1 MNWWNDLSDW
11 ISSDDG
17 WRVISGAL
25 IPFVAIVV
33 AGIVAALIGRG
44 ATKRVVT
51 MQEREARN
59 AAVAGIVS
67 AARKAATWGSL
78 GHDERAYADHLAE
91 DADIRLRLL
100 PVAGAPLAAN
110 WTQHEI
116 ADIKKNSSTFSF
128 QAEQSLAEFRDRIL
142 EWQARPNRARKLFKS
157 DLERWKFDSP
167 DPDAELITRQQDWNA
182 DQASASRTAD
192 SGSTAAA
199 PAERPTPTTTS
210 LRPAPSAAA
219 GAGAG
224 STSAPSAGAGFS
236 VTRGGS
242 APVDPN
248 ATTPISDTSSNRTTP
263 ISDAT
268 TTRAYGDGATRAYG
282 DGATRAYG
290 DGAPRAYGDGAT
302 RAYGDDATRPAGAG
316 PAAGAPTRAPLG
328 SPASPVSGRNPSSV
342 GAPDAD
348 NADAVDDVRPSGAR
362 GTSTDGSAAG
372 SAAPVA
378 GPTARG
384 NDTRSDDARSNGAR
398 SNDVG
403 ESGDQE
409 PAARGAGA
417 PVPPPVAQ
425 PTSADAHV
433 NRTTGGD
440 ARAAD
445 GPTAAQTR
453 SIPTR
458 IAGGPAEP
466 ADADETSEAPY
477 TQPISASELRRRA
490 ADDDE

>member
-1 MNWWNDLSDW
+1 MDWWNDLTDW
-11 ISSDDG
+11 ISSDEG

-44 ATKRVVT
+44 ATKRVVA

-128 QAEQSLAEFRDRIL
+128 QAEQSLAEFRDRLL
-142 EWQARPNRARKLFKS
+142 EWQARPGRARKLFKS

-167 DPDAELITRQQDWNA
+167 DPDAELIKRQQDWNA
-182 DQASASRTAD
+182 DSAARRDDAPASAPEA
-192 SGSTAAA
+192 ST
-199 PAERPTPTTTS
+199 ERPTPTTTS
-210 LRPAPSAAA
+210 LRPALQRPAGTASPGASAA
-219 GAGAG
+219 
-224 STSAPSAGAGFS
+224 SSA
-236 VTRGGS
+236 
-242 APVDPN
+242 
-248 ATTPISDTSSNRTTP
+248 ATTPISDGNTRAYG
-263 ISDAT
+263 DGAT
-268 TTRAYGDGATRAYG
+268 RSYGDGATAAYGDGATRAYG
-282 DGATRAYG
+282 DGATTPLSG
-290 DGAPRAYGDGAT
+290 T
-302 RAYGDDATRPAGAG
+302 TVRP
-316 PAAGAPTRAPLG
+316 TLG
-328 SPASPVSGRNPSSV
+328 SPVSPSRTAPPADTTNQSSRNSDVPSRTTT
-342 GAPDAD
+342 DAD
-348 NADAVDDVRPSGAR
+348 NADAVDD
-362 GTSTDGSAAG
+362 
-372 SAAPVA
+372 
-378 GPTARG
+378 GPTSAG
-384 NDTRSDDARSNGAR
+384 TTGTNANATAGATT
-398 SNDVG
+398 
-403 ESGDQE
+403 
-409 PAARGAGA
+409 GA
-417 PVPPPVAQ
+417 PVPPPVAK

-433 NRTTGGD
+433 NRSVEADSRTPDDRKVDAPGTTN
-440 ARAAD
+440 
-445 GPTAAQTR
+445 TT

-458 IAGGPAEP
+458 IADAPAEP
-466 ADADETSEAPY
+466 TDANETSEAPY

>member
-1 MNWWNDLSDW
+1 MDWWNDLTDW
-11 ISSDDG
+11 ISSDNG

-33 AGIVAALIGRG
+33 AGVVAALIGRG
-44 ATKRVVT
+44 ATKRVVA

-182 DQASASRTAD
+182 DQAAPARPTDAGTTTAV
-192 SGSTAAA
+192 

-210 LRPAPSAAA
+210 LRPAPASTPAPANAPAPSSTPAAAPGASAAS
-219 GAGAG
+219 GA
-224 STSAPSAGAGFS
+224 AGAGFS

-248 ATTPISDTSSNRTTP
+248 ATTPISDTSSTNRTTP
-263 ISDAT
+263 ISDTNA
-268 TTRAYGDGATRAYG
+268 TRAYGEGATRAYG
-282 DGATRAYG
+282 DGA
-290 DGAPRAYGDGAT
+290 AT
-302 RAYGDDATRPAGAG
+302 
-316 PAAGAPTRAPLG
+316 PTRAPLG
-328 SPASPVSGRNPSSV
+328 SPASPAGTRGSTASG
-342 GAPDAD
+342 ADTD
-348 NADAVDDVRPSGAR
+348 NADAVDDVRPSSPR
-362 GTSTDGSAAG
+362 DTDRPTT
-372 SAAPVA
+372 APRSS
-378 GPTARG
+378 GP
-384 NDTRSDDARSNGAR
+384 
-398 SNDVG
+398 
-403 ESGDQE
+403 
-409 PAARGAGA
+409 RGADTTGPDA
-417 PVPPPVAQ
+417 SATPPVAK

-433 NRTTGGD
+433 NRTTESD
-440 ARAAD
+440 ARGVDASTT
-445 GPTAAQTR
+445 TAHTR

-458 IAGGPAEP
+458 IADGPAEP
-466 ADADETSEAPY
+466 ADANETSEAPY

>member
-1 MNWWNDLSDW
+1 MDWWNDLTDW
-11 ISSDDG
+11 ISSDNG

-33 AGIVAALIGRG
+33 AGVIAALIGRG
-44 ATKRVVT
+44 ATKRVVA

-182 DQASASRTAD
+182 DQAAPARPTDAGTTTAL
-192 SGSTAAA
+192 

-210 LRPAPSAAA
+210 LRPAPASTPAPANAPAPSSTPAAA
-219 GAGAG
+219 PGAGAASG
-224 STSAPSAGAGFS
+224 AAGAGFS

-248 ATTPISDTSSNRTTP
+248 ATTPISDTSSTNRTTP
-263 ISDAT
+263 ISDT
-268 TTRAYGDGATRAYG
+268 N
-282 DGATRAYG
+282 ATRAYG
-290 DGAPRAYGDGAT
+290 DGAPRAYGEGAT
-302 RAYGDDATRPAGAG
+302 RAYGD
-316 PAAGAPTRAPLG
+316 AAAAPTRAPLG
-328 SPASPVSGRNPSSV
+328 SPASPAGRRGSATESTASGT
-342 GAPDAD
+342 DTD
-348 NADAVDDVRPSGAR
+348 NADAVDDVRPSSPR
-362 GTSTDGSAAG
+362 GTDRPTTDPRSSGPRGANTTGPDA
-372 SAAPVA
+372 SAAP
-378 GPTARG
+378 
-384 NDTRSDDARSNGAR
+384 
-398 SNDVG
+398 
-403 ESGDQE
+403 
-409 PAARGAGA
+409 
-417 PVPPPVAQ
+417 PVAK

-433 NRTTGGD
+433 NRTTESD
-440 ARAAD
+440 ARGVD
-445 GPTAAQTR
+445 TSTTAHTR

-458 IAGGPAEP
+458 IADGPAEP
-466 ADADETSEAPY
+466 ADANETSEAPY